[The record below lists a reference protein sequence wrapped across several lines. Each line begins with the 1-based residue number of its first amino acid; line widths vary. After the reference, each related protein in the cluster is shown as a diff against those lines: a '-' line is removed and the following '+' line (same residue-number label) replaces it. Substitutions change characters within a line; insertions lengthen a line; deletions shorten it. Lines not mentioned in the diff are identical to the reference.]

1 MRLHRSSLMLLKLL
15 KHLVYPLKRN
25 FVTIGEALPDGF
37 DSALYLQFNPD
48 VKNAGVDPATH
59 YLRFGRHEGRVFS
72 LPAIEVFGGHEFR
85 TDRDT
90 ILVVSH
96 EASRTGAPVL
106 SLNLVQSLVRHY
118 NVAALLLG
126 GGPLSEAF
134 RLTGAAVITSSN
146 LRGNPDVAD
155 LVVRQLCARFNFKFA
170 LINSIE
176 SRVVLPELGQQFV
189 PTISL
194 IHEFASYTRPRD
206 AFREALLWSGE
217 VVFSANVTKENAF
230 AEYPDLDKRSAYIFP
245 QGQCLLPS
253 TEFSEEQFQ
262 TESERIRRLI
272 RPKNADKSVI
282 VLGAGFVQL
291 RKGVDLFIECAARVL
306 RSAGGD
312 LCRFVWIGKGYDP
325 ENDVAYSVYLAD
337 QIRRAGLNGHVFFI
351 DETSA
356 IETAYEEADLL
367 LLSSRLDPLPNV
379 AIDAMA
385 HGVPV
390 LCFNK
395 TTGIADFL
403 IEAGLRDRCVA
414 EYIDTADM
422 AEKILALANST
433 SLRAEVADQCRA
445 ASISYFSM
453 KEYVARLEHLAQE
466 AIDRTQQ
473 EKEDIRVILDAGIY
487 QRDFSCP
494 LHRQDDPLE
503 SEVRAYVR
511 GWASGIDRRKP
522 FPGFHPGIY
531 LEQHGVAIKNADPFA
546 EYLRAGR
553 PEGPWNYPVITATQ
567 VVSDGLPENR
577 RVALHLHVYYPD
589 LLSEITTRLLHN
601 RICPDLFISVTSDTA
616 REQVASELK
625 GYQGQVVDIQVVANR
640 GRDIGPFLT
649 AFGPRLMADYDFIG
663 HLHTKKSADVQ
674 DAAMGKAWFRFLLE
688 NLLGGESGAMADRI
702 LARMKQDAS
711 IGMVFPDDPH
721 VVGLGGNRAFA
732 DVFAKRVGL
741 QNLPEYFAFPV
752 GTMFWASAAALR
764 PMMNLNLGWDD
775 YPAEPLPYDSSVLH
789 ALERLF
795 SLSLS
800 VADLRYAV
808 TNVNGLTR

>member
-1 MRLHRSSLMLLKLL
+1 MRLHRSCLMSFQLLKRLGYSL
-15 KHLVYPLKRN
+15 RRIFATV
-25 FVTIGEALPDGF
+25 GGGLPDGF
-37 DSALYLQFNPD
+37 DSALYLQLNPD
-48 VKNAGVDPATH
+48 IKNAGVDPATH
-59 YLRFGRHEGRVFS
+59 YLNFGRHEGRAFS
-72 LPAIEVFGGHEFR
+72 RPAIDILGSPEFR

-106 SLNLVQSLVRHY
+106 SLNLVQGLVGHY
-118 NVAALLLG
+118 NVVALLLG

-134 RLTGAAVITSSN
+134 ELTGAAVITASN
-146 LRGNPDVAD
+146 LRGKQDVAD
-155 LVVRQLCARFNFKFA
+155 FFVRQLCARFNFKFA

-176 SRVVLPELGQQFV
+176 SRVVLPELGRQFV

-194 IHEFASYTRPRD
+194 IHEFASYTRPRH

-230 AEYPDLDKRSAYIFP
+230 AEYPDLEKRSACIFP

-253 TEFSEEQFQ
+253 TEFSKEQFQ

-272 RPKNADKSVI
+272 RPKNADESVI

-306 RSAGGD
+306 SSGGD
-312 LCRFVWIGKGYDP
+312 RCRFVWIGKGYDP

-337 QIRRAGLNGHVFFI
+337 QIRRAGLQEHVFFV

-356 IETAYEEADLL
+356 IEAAYEEADLL

-379 AIDAMA
+379 AIDAMV

-403 IEAGLRDRCVA
+403 IDAGLRDRCVA
-414 EYIDTADM
+414 EYIDTAEM

-445 ASISYFSM
+445 ASVSYFSM
-453 KEYVARLEHLAQE
+453 EEYVARLERLAQE

-473 EKEDIRVILDAGIY
+473 EKEDIRVIFDSGIY
-487 QRDFSCP
+487 QHDFSCP
-494 LHRQDDPLE
+494 LHRQDDSLE

-531 LEQHGVAIKNADPFA
+531 LEQHGVATKNADPFA

-553 PEGPWNYPVITATQ
+553 PEGAWSYPVITAAQ
-567 VVSDGLPENR
+567 AASDSLPENR
-577 RVALHLHVYYPD
+577 RVALHVHAYYPD
-589 LLSEITTRLLHN
+589 LLSEITARLLRN
-601 RICPDLFISVTSDTA
+601 RICPDLFISVASDA
-616 REQVASELK
+616 ACERVSNELK
-625 GYQGQVVDIQVVANR
+625 DYPGQVIDIQVVANR

-649 AFGPRLMADYDFIG
+649 AFGPRLMANYDFIG

-674 DAAMGKAWFRFLLE
+674 DAAMAKTWFKFLLE
-688 NLLGGESGAMADRI
+688 NLLGGDSGAMADRI
-702 LARMKQDAS
+702 LASMKQDAS

-732 DVFAKRVGL
+732 DVYAKRIGL
-741 QNLPEYFAFPV
+741 QNVPEYFSFPV
-752 GTMFWASAAALR
+752 GTMFWASAAALK

-775 YPAEPLPYDSSVLH
+775 YPEEPLPYDRSALH

-800 VADLRYAV
+800 IADLRYAV
-808 TNVNGLTR
+808 TNVNGVTR